1 MTKKISELFNFKNK
15 VIIITGC
22 SGQLGRE
29 LSDFFVKNNSIVYG
43 LDKTKPRNSKIKF
56 IKCDIVEDKEL
67 KKVIKKIYSKHKTIN
82 ILINNAAV
90 SFFQNFK
97 YRNLKNF
104 KETISTN
111 LYAPFNAIKFLSANS
126 KKRDNLKIINISS
139 IYGVVTPN
147 FSIYSKGDRFNSEI
161 YGASKA
167 ALIQITKYFGNL
179 LANKNICVNCIS
191 PGGIEN
197 LNLQKKKFIKKYN
210 KNVPKNR
217 LAKTTDFLAAVAFL
231 SSDFSNYTTGQN
243 IVIDGG
249 LSLK

>member
-15 VIIITGC
+15 VVVISGC

-29 LSDFFVKNNSIVYG
+29 LSEFFFKNNSIVYG
-43 LDKTKPRNSKIKF
+43 IDKIKPQNDKIKF
-56 IKCDIVEDKEL
+56 IKCDIVKDKDL
-67 KKVIKKIYSKHKTIN
+67 SNAIKKIYSKHKTIN
-82 ILINNAAV
+82 IFINNAAV
-90 SFFQNFK
+90 SLFQNFK
-97 YRNLKNF
+97 DRNLKNF
-104 KETISTN
+104 KDTISTN
-111 LYAPFNAIKFLSANS
+111 LYAPFNVIKFLSGIS
-126 KKRDNLKIINISS
+126 KKKDDLKIINVSS

-147 FSIYSKGDRFNSEI
+147 FNIYSKGDRFNSEI

-167 ALIQITKYFGNL
+167 ALIQMTKYFGNL

-197 LNLQKKKFIKKYN
+197 LNLQKKKFIKKYS

-217 LAKTTDFLAAVAFL
+217 LAKTSDLLTAVAFL
-231 SSDFSNYTTGQN
+231 SSNFSNYTTGQN
-243 IVIDGG
+243 IIIDGG